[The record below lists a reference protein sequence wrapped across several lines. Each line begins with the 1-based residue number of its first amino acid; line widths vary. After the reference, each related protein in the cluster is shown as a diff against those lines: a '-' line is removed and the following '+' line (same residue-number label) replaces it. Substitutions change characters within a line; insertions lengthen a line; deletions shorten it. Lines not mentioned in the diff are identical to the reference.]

1 METEKEKT
9 FIPYP
14 GDYINA
20 VVDLFDGN
28 YASYGGFV
36 VRQAHGFSISRFPI
50 DPIVFNVN
58 GELQPHIT
66 DVTVIRNHKIIFS
79 YSKDNSNNS
88 TPDNSGSIS
97 DGYHTFDEL
106 YYYRMLYNAMAVN
119 MLYRDNFI
127 PVFKS
132 KKHHDG
138 TPCFDG
144 RYFIVQMELPTGY
157 VANHYELKYW
167 DLFNVS
173 EQEKAP
179 IEYDGS
185 TPDEESERIHEYLEQ
200 WNTLY

>member
-1 METEKEKT
+1 METETEKI
-9 FIPYP
+9 FIPDP

-28 YASYGGFV
+28 YATYRGHAIRKGC
-36 VRQAHGFSISRFPI
+36 GFSISQFPI
-50 DPIVFNVN
+50 DSIVFNVN
-58 GELQPHIT
+58 GKLQPYIT
-66 DVTVIRNHKIIFS
+66 GVTVVRNNKVVFS
-79 YSKDNSNNS
+79 YSKDNSNKS
-88 TPDNSGSIS
+88 TLDNSGSIS

-106 YYYRMLYNAMAVN
+106 YYYRMLYNAMTVN
-119 MLYRDNFI
+119 MLHKDKMI

-138 TPCFDG
+138 QPCFDG
-144 RYFIVQMELPTGY
+144 KYFIVQMDLPTGY

-167 DLFNVS
+167 DLFNIK

-185 TPDEESERIHEYLEQ
+185 TPAEEAERIHEYLEQ
-200 WNTLY
+200 LNRAY